1 MTRRELKKWNDRHY
15 EICLLILKQAA
26 SKNGGDIKGI
36 EMKTIV
42 SEANKLIQLLYERED
57 RICAKYD
64 TITGGNFINLI
75 IHKIKMIFQRIY
87 QFNQVDLTDNPC
99 AIKYK

>member
-26 SKNGGDIKGI
+26 LKSGGDIKVV

-57 RICAKYD
+57 KRFTKYE

-75 IHKIKMIFQRIY
+75 IRKIKKIFQRIY
-87 QFNQVDLTDNPC
+87 QFNQVDLTYNKR
-99 AIKYK
+99 AIKFK